1 MKQMEL
7 NKMFKNG
14 GYSRFC
20 DHEYDRNIDGI
31 KRMDVCPKCFYF
43 PCSCL
48 NRLSKDRK
56 SPTPSPGSSWFKSWC
71 HPTLVTKKWFIIFF
85 EKETNPKFNILKGE
99 SIWVTFDSHWTP
111 SHFNPLILCV
121 KNFCLIHFLIDL
133 GP

>member
-1 MKQMEL
+1 MKKMEL

-48 NRLSKDRK
+48 NRLSNDRK
-56 SPTPSPGSSWFKSWC
+56 APTPSSGSS
-71 HPTLVTKKWFIIFF
+71 
-85 EKETNPKFNILKGE
+85 
-99 SIWVTFDSHWTP
+99 
-111 SHFNPLILCV
+111 
-121 KNFCLIHFLIDL
+121 
-133 GP
+133 